1 MGYFLTI
8 LVSVWALAMGAWFMV
23 SKYFKSSD
31 IDRVKARLLGTSRAK
46 AAKGKKGVPAEKQV
60 ILNRTDNRNQFA
72 QAVVEKYQL
81 GPKLATLMEQAGLN
95 WPPARVVNLSIM
107 TFGSVLA
114 VGWLF
119 TAAPQTAH
127 AGGWRSRRPCCPGCT

>member
-1 MGYFLTI
+1 MGFFLAI
-8 LVSVWALAMGAWFMV
+8 LLSVWALAMGAWFLV

-31 IDRVKARLLGTSRAK
+31 IDRVKARLLGTSRVK

-95 WPPARVVNLSIM
+95 WPPARVVQPDHHDVR
-107 TFGSVLA
+107 FGIGDRV
-114 VGWLF
+114 VVP
-119 TAAPQTAH
+119 AAPQADY
-127 AGGWRSRRPCCPGCT
+127 GRWWPWWRPRFPGCM